1 MCGPGSTGSGE
12 GPVAG
17 FCEHDKFR
25 FHKGM
30 EFHYQLSS
38 YQLSQERPWIILL
51 VNWYNF
57 ILAIE
62 EEKVY

>member
-1 MCGPGSTGSGE
+1 
-12 GPVAG
+12 
-17 FCEHDKFR
+17 
-25 FHKGM
+25 M